1 MDPEKLHTAGNGE
14 LTASEFKFSYF
25 FDVCLLLVPMTRS
38 GGKFAFMIGCCDE
51 SLRKMLSRPSKRE
64 LQRVEKLHKKRIIDL
79 VWSILTDVAIKTFD
93 ESTIFANVNHSPKKR
108 KKST

>member
-1 MDPEKLHTAGNGE
+1 M
-14 LTASEFKFSYF
+14 ASEFKFSYLI
-25 FDVCLLLVPMTRS
+25 DLCLLLRPMTRS
-38 GGKFAFMIGCCDE
+38 GGRFDIMIGCHDE
-51 SLRKMLSRPSKRE
+51 SLEKILSRPSKRE